1 MYDLNNIVLE
11 IKKIENEQQRR
22 LNNDRMKNYNTGDK
36 IHLKQIEFHKCLSKN
51 RWVFGGNRSGKSQC
65 GAAETV
71 WLARGNHP
79 FRKNKP
85 ISCWVVS
92 LSTQVQRDVAQ
103 QKILS
108 FLNPDWIVEIIM
120 LSGRKDDPE
129 NGVIDYILIRNVFG
143 SLSKIAFKS
152 CDQGREKFQGTSL
165 DFVWFDEEPPY
176 DIYLECKMRVLDRK
190 GEIFGTMT
198 PLKGLTWVY
207 EEIYLNKKQDP
218 QIWTI
223 NMEWADNPY
232 LDKNEIEE
240 MSRLLSEDELD
251 SRRYGK
257 FVGHGGMVYNEFDP
271 AIHVIEPFE
280 VPVDW
285 FDNIS
290 IDPGLHNPLSAHWYA
305 VDYDGNIVHTIQL
318 ETNGEFQKLFAQ
330 DSLLV
335 NSLHHQAID
344 TLGKG
349 LKVEAQAPD
358 GIIEGISGDHLLGV
372 QWHPEL
378 MGKIDPLMKR
388 LFEWLCND

>member
-36 IHLKQIEFHKCLSKN
+36 IHLKQMEFHKCLSKN

-108 FLNPDWIVEIIM
+108 FLNPDWIIEIIM

-165 DFVWFDEEPPY
+165 DFVWFD
-176 DIYLECKMRVLDRK
+176 
-190 GEIFGTMT
+190 
-198 PLKGLTWVY
+198 
-207 EEIYLNKKQDP
+207 
-218 QIWTI
+218 
-223 NMEWADNPY
+223 DN
-232 LDKNEIEE
+232 
-240 MSRLLSEDELD
+240 
-251 SRRYGK
+251 
-257 FVGHGGMVYNEFDP
+257 
-271 AIHVIEPFE
+271 
-280 VPVDW
+280 
-285 FDNIS
+285 
-290 IDPGLHNPLSAHWYA
+290 
-305 VDYDGNIVHTIQL
+305 
-318 ETNGEFQKLFAQ
+318 
-330 DSLLV
+330 
-335 NSLHHQAID
+335 
-344 TLGKG
+344 
-349 LKVEAQAPD
+349 
-358 GIIEGISGDHLLGV
+358 
-372 QWHPEL
+372 
-378 MGKIDPLMKR
+378 
-388 LFEWLCND
+388 LFESERNILEKIKQE